1 MNKLDE
7 LLRNIAIDCLRKANL
22 NPQLALKEF
31 IEEVRDAG
39 GLMCELHS
47 AADSERAG
55 LEYLERVARSMET
68 RGTAALKSGLP
79 LKSRPSTRDVGY
91 QL

>member
-1 MNKLDE
+1 MTKLDE

-31 IEEVRDAG
+31 IEEVRG

-47 AADSERAG
+47 ATDSERAG
-55 LEYLERVARSMET
+55 FEYLERVARSMET
-68 RGTAALKSGLP
+68 RK
-79 LKSRPSTRDVGY
+79 
-91 QL
+91 

>member
-47 AADSERAG
+47 ATD
-55 LEYLERVARSMET
+55 EYFERVARSMET
-68 RGTAALKSGLP
+68 RK
-79 LKSRPSTRDVGY
+79 
-91 QL
+91 

>member
-1 MNKLDE
+1 MNKMDE

-22 NPQLALKEF
+22 IPQLALKEF

-47 AADSERAG
+47 ATDSERAG
-55 LEYLERVARSMET
+55 LEYLERVARGMET
-68 RGTAALKSGLP
+68 RK
-79 LKSRPSTRDVGY
+79 
-91 QL
+91 

>member
-22 NPQLALKEF
+22 NPQLAPKEF

-47 AADSERAG
+47 ATDSERAG

-68 RGTAALKSGLP
+68 WK
-79 LKSRPSTRDVGY
+79 
-91 QL
+91 

>member
-1 MNKLDE
+1 MNKMDE

-22 NPQLALKEF
+22 IPQLALKEF

-47 AADSERAG
+47 ATDSERGREQIHPACDKQ
-55 LEYLERVARSMET
+55 ERV
-68 RGTAALKSGLP
+68 
-79 LKSRPSTRDVGY
+79 DVTGESIVGGPGGGF
-91 QL
+91 